1 MNTHINIYIERE
13 RVCAFVI
20 IIVVECIQQYRER
33 ESVCVCYYNCGR
45 MYTAF

>member
-20 IIVVECIQQYRER
+20 IIVVECIQHFEILTY
-33 ESVCVCYYNCGR
+33 VKLCKL
-45 MYTAF
+45 FILF